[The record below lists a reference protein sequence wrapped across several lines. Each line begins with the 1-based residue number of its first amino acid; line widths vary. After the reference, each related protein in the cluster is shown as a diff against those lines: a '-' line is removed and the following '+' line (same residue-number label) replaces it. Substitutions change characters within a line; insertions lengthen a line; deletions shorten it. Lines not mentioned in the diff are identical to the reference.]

1 MIYIS
6 GHKNPDT
13 DSIMSAIVFQDF
25 LNKKGIEAKAI
36 AQGKPNKE
44 TKYALEYIGIEPP
57 EILIPEKGSKVC
69 LVDHNNKNEALDNL
83 DELEVVQIV
92 DHHAAKMNIGYPT
105 YIRIEPIGCTC
116 SILYKMFIEN
126 NIEIEE
132 KIARCM
138 LSAIISDSLLLKSP
152 TCTDED
158 KEIIKKIEK
167 IANLDMYTY
176 GLDMLK
182 AGTDI
187 SDLTPEEIIN
197 VDAKK
202 MMIKDLTVIIAQINT
217 ADTEET
223 LKRKNELLYVM
234 NQKVNEEKLDLFM
247 FAITDIINSNSVVL
261 AIGEKVDLIEKSYD
275 VTLVN
280 NETILEGVVSRKKQI
295 VPILTENA

>member
-44 TKYALEYIGIEPP
+44 TKYALEYIGIEPL

-69 LVDHNNKNEALDNL
+69 LVDHNNKDEALDNL